1 MIGSLSGLVDGIF
14 DGYIILDVGGV
25 GYRVFCSSKTVSK
38 LSGIGQAAKL
48 LIETQVREDH
58 IHLFGFADSTEKQAF
73 ELITTVQ
80 GVGAKVALAILS
92 ALSAN
97 ELQMAIMTGD
107 AKAITRANGVGPKL
121 ASRIVAELKGKTGTL
136 GTNET
141 MVVLQNGGASNNASN
156 AAMDEAISALV
167 NLGYGKS
174 EAGMTVASI
183 MRNNPD
189 IKTAELIRLSLKE
202 IGKGAF

>member
-14 DGYIILDVGGV
+14 DGYIILDVNGV
-25 GYRVFCSSKTVSK
+25 GYRVFCSSKTASK

-58 IHLFGFADSTEKQAF
+58 IHLFGFADTTEKQAF

-141 MVVLQNGGASNNASN
+141 MVVLQNGGASNNTSN